1 MPINISDSCWYKH
14 CLLSRMSKEKVGEYL
29 YITYINFFLID
40 VDFCS
45 VLPLCAK
52 WWECQSWI
60 LGMRPRWRGWE
71 IQLTCTEG
79 VNSELWTSVARQ
91 MFRQNISSIIIFS
104 WLYWRAQA
112 HSIASQLLETKLD
125 WQVIDVCWGF
135 ATSTALETLSES
147 SELSLSS
154 ACLEQI
160 LTVQ

>member
-1 MPINISDSCWYKH
+1 MPIYISDSYWYKH
-14 CLLSRMSKEKVGEYL
+14 CLLSRMSKERKGEYV
-29 YITYINFFLID
+29 YITYINIFLID